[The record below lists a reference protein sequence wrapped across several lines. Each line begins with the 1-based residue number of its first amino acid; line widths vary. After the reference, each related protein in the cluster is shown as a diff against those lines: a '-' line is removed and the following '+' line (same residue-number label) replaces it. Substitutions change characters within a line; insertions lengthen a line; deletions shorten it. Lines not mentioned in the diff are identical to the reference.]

1 MQEDIQ
7 YMDSLRKKSS
17 QGMLLI
23 LPLIF
28 LAFISFYINFI
39 FAIAVIVAIVLI
51 YKKKV
56 SRYRKEY
63 RSYYKDVFVKK
74 LILQAIPDAVYD
86 PAQGFPKAV
95 ISGTGLMA
103 MGNVYSSE
111 DYIRGTYN
119 GVSFERA
126 DVLIEDESTDSEGHT
141 TTTTYLHG
149 RWMIFESNK
158 SFQGDLQIIQ
168 KGFSYAN
175 RRKGFFTKK
184 ADRRH
189 VFKTEDESF
198 NKEFQCLCQDE
209 GEAFY
214 LLTPGV
220 MQGLLR
226 LAQAMDGKIMVGFVD
241 NKMHVAVNSKKDS
254 LEPPWR
260 TITNDDLNE
269 VTREINAITSFVVSM
284 NLDRKIFL

>member
-7 YMDSLRKKSS
+7 YMDSLRKKAS
-17 QGMLLI
+17 QGMLI
-23 LPLIF
+23 IIPLIF
-28 LAFISFYINFI
+28 LAFISVYINPILFI
-39 FAIAVIVAIVLI
+39 GVIVAIVVV

-56 SRYRKEY
+56 SKNRKEY
-63 RSYYKDVFVKK
+63 RAYYKDVFVKK
-74 LILQAIPDAVYD
+74 MILQAIPDAVYE
-86 PAQGFPKAV
+86 PNQGFERSM
-95 ISGTGLMA
+95 ISGTGLMS
-103 MGNVYSSE
+103 MGNVYASE
-111 DYIRGTYN
+111 DYIRGTFN

-126 DVLIEDESTDSEGHT
+126 DVVIEDESTDSEGHT
-141 TTTTYLHG
+141 TTTTYLRG
-149 RWMIFESNK
+149 RWMVFESNK
-158 SFQGDLQIIQ
+158 TFQGDLQIVQ
-168 KGFSYAN
+168 KGFNFAN
-175 RRKGFFTKK
+175 KRKGLFTRK

-189 VFKTEDESF
+189 VFKTEDELF

-209 GEAFY
+209 AEAFY

-220 MQGLLR
+220 MQGLMR

-241 NKMHVAVNSKKDS
+241 NRMHVAVNSKKDS

-260 TITNDDLNE
+260 TITDADINE

>member
-28 LAFISFYINFI
+28 VALISIYINPLLL
-39 FAIAVIVAIVLI
+39 IAVIVAIVLI

-56 SRYRKEY
+56 SKYRKEY

-74 LILQAIPDAVYD
+74 MILQAIPDAVYE
-86 PAQGFPKAV
+86 PYQGFPKAV
-95 ISGTGLMA
+95 ISETALMA

-111 DYIRGTYN
+111 DYIRGTFN

-126 DVLIEDESTDSEGHT
+126 DVLIQDETTDSEGNT
-141 TTTTYLHG
+141 STTTYLRG

-158 SFQGDLQIIQ
+158 TFQGDLQIIQ
-168 KGFSYAN
+168 KGFNFAN

-220 MQGLLR
+220 MQGLKR
-226 LAQAMDGKIMVGFVD
+226 LAAAMDGKIMVGFVD

-260 TITNDDLNE
+260 TITDEDINE

>member
-28 LAFISFYINFI
+28 VALISIYINPLLL
-39 FAIAVIVAIVLI
+39 IAVIVAIVLI

-56 SRYRKEY
+56 SKYRKEY

-74 LILQAIPDAVYD
+74 MILQAIPDAVYE
-86 PAQGFPKAV
+86 PYQGFPKAV
-95 ISGTGLMA
+95 ISGTALMA

-111 DYIRGTYN
+111 DYIRGTFN

-126 DVLIEDESTDSEGHT
+126 DVLIQDETTDSEGNT
-141 TTTTYLHG
+141 STTTYLRG

-168 KGFSYAN
+168 KGFNFAN

-220 MQGLLR
+220 MQGLKR
-226 LAQAMDGKIMVGFVD
+226 LAAAMDGKIMVGFVD

-260 TITNDDLNE
+260 TITDEDINE

>member
-28 LAFISFYINFI
+28 VALISIYINPLLL
-39 FAIAVIVAIVLI
+39 IAVIVAIVLI

-56 SRYRKEY
+56 SKYRKEY

-74 LILQAIPDAVYD
+74 MILQAIPDAVYE
-86 PAQGFPKAV
+86 PYQGFPKAV
-95 ISGTGLMA
+95 ISGTALMA

-111 DYIRGTYN
+111 DYIRGTFN

-126 DVLIEDESTDSEGHT
+126 DVLIQDETTDSEGNT
-141 TTTTYLHG
+141 STTTYLRG

-158 SFQGDLQIIQ
+158 TFQGDLQIIQ
-168 KGFSYAN
+168 KGFNFAN

-220 MQGLLR
+220 MQGLKR
-226 LAQAMDGKIMVGFVD
+226 LAAAMDGKIMVGFVD

-260 TITNDDLNE
+260 TITDEDINE

>member
-23 LPLIF
+23 VPLIF
-28 LAFISFYINFI
+28 VALISIYINPLLL
-39 FAIAVIVAIVLI
+39 IAVIVAIVLI

-56 SRYRKEY
+56 SKYRKEY

-74 LILQAIPDAVYD
+74 MILQAIPDAVYE
-86 PAQGFPKAV
+86 PYQGFPKAV
-95 ISGTGLMA
+95 ISGTALMA

-111 DYIRGTYN
+111 DYIRGTFN

-126 DVLIEDESTDSEGHT
+126 DVLIQDETTDSEGNT
-141 TTTTYLHG
+141 STTTYLRG

-158 SFQGDLQIIQ
+158 TFQGDLQIIQ
-168 KGFSYAN
+168 KGFNFAN

-220 MQGLLR
+220 MQGLKR
-226 LAQAMDGKIMVGFVD
+226 LAAAMDGKVMVGFVD

-260 TITNDDLNE
+260 TITDEDINE

>member
-23 LPLIF
+23 VPLIF
-28 LAFISFYINFI
+28 VALISIYINPLLL
-39 FAIAVIVAIVLI
+39 IAVIVAIVLI

-56 SRYRKEY
+56 SKYRKEY

-74 LILQAIPDAVYD
+74 MILQAIPDAVYE
-86 PAQGFPKAV
+86 PHQGFPKAV
-95 ISGTGLMA
+95 ISGTALMA

-111 DYIRGTYN
+111 DYIRGTFN

-126 DVLIEDESTDSEGHT
+126 DVLIQDETTDSEGNT
-141 TTTTYLHG
+141 STTTYLRG

-158 SFQGDLQIIQ
+158 TFQGDLQIIQ
-168 KGFSYAN
+168 KGFNFAN

-220 MQGLLR
+220 MQGLKR
-226 LAQAMDGKIMVGFVD
+226 LAAAMDGKIMVGFVD

-260 TITNDDLNE
+260 TITDEDINE

>member
-1 MQEDIQ
+1 
-7 YMDSLRKKSS
+7 
-17 QGMLLI
+17 MLLI

-28 LAFISFYINFI
+28 VALISIYINPLLL
-39 FAIAVIVAIVLI
+39 IAVIVAIVLI

-56 SRYRKEY
+56 SKYRKEY

-74 LILQAIPDAVYD
+74 MILQAIPDAVYE
-86 PAQGFPKAV
+86 PYQGFPKAV
-95 ISGTGLMA
+95 ISGTALMA

-111 DYIRGTYN
+111 DYIRGTFN

-126 DVLIEDESTDSEGHT
+126 DVLIQDETTDSEGNT
-141 TTTTYLHG
+141 STTTYLRG

-158 SFQGDLQIIQ
+158 TFQGDLQIIQ
-168 KGFSYAN
+168 KGFNFAN

-220 MQGLLR
+220 MQGLKR
-226 LAQAMDGKIMVGFVD
+226 LAAAMDGKIMVGFVD

-260 TITNDDLNE
+260 TITDEDINE

>member
-28 LAFISFYINFI
+28 VALISIYINPLLL
-39 FAIAVIVAIVLI
+39 IAVIVAIVLI

-56 SRYRKEY
+56 SKYRKEY

-74 LILQAIPDAVYD
+74 MILHAIPDAVYE
-86 PAQGFPKAV
+86 PYQGFPKAV
-95 ISGTGLMA
+95 ISGTALMA

-111 DYIRGTYN
+111 DYIRGTFN

-126 DVLIEDESTDSEGHT
+126 DVLIQDETTDSEGNT
-141 TTTTYLHG
+141 STTTYLRG

-158 SFQGDLQIIQ
+158 TFQGDLQIIQ
-168 KGFSYAN
+168 KGFNFAN

-220 MQGLLR
+220 MQGLKR
-226 LAQAMDGKIMVGFVD
+226 LAAAMDGKIMVGFVD

-260 TITNDDLNE
+260 TITDEDINE